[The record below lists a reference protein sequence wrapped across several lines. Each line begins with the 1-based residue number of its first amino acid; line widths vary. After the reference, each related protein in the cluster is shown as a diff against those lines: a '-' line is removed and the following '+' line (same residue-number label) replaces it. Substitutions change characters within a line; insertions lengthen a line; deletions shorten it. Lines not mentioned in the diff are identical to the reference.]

1 MSVKKTIVIS
11 CAGRG
16 TRLGI
21 NKTKALVE
29 IDGKPIIIRQ
39 LEMLKDYEDI
49 RIIVGYQK
57 EMVIDTVKAFRDD
70 VTFLENLD
78 YENTGTGA
86 SFTIGIQNAEEL
98 VVSLDGDLL
107 VHPEDLKRILESD
120 KECVCGAIP
129 YTEDPILMQTAEV
142 DGKLCGVGFS
152 KDKGEYEWTGL
163 VQVRGKRL
171 LPGVGH
177 VCDMLVPILPMEMEF
192 IRCKEVDTL
201 LDLENAVKWVKNGYK
216 EN

>member
-1 MSVKKTIVIS
+1 MPIKKTIVIS

-21 NKTKALVE
+21 NKTKALVD

-39 LEMLKDYEDI
+39 LEMLKDYDDI
-49 RIIVGYQK
+49 RIVVGYQK
-57 EMVIDTVKAFRDD
+57 EMLIETVKAFRED
-70 VTFLENLD
+70 VTFLENKN
-78 YENTGTGA
+78 YENTGTA
-86 SFTIGIQNAEEL
+86 SSFSIGIQNAEEL

-107 VHPEDLKRILESD
+107 VHPDDLKRILESD

-129 YTEDPILMQTAEV
+129 YTEDPILMQTKEI
-142 DGKLCGVGFS
+142 DGKIYGIGFS

-163 VQVRGKRL
+163 TQVRGERL
-171 LPGVGH
+171 SPGVGH
-177 VCDMLVPILPMEMEF
+177 VCDMLVPILPMEMEL
-192 IRCKEVDTL
+192 IRTREVDTPR
-201 LDLENAVKWVKNGYK
+201 DYENAVKWVKNGYK

>member
-107 VHPEDLKRILESD
+107 VHPEDLKKILESD

-201 LDLENAVKWVKNGYK
+201 PDLENAVKWVKNGYK

>member
-29 IDGKPIIIRQ
+29 VDGKPIIIRQ
-39 LEMLKDYEDI
+39 LEMLKDYKDI
-49 RIIVGYQK
+49 RVIVGYQK
-57 EMVIDTVKAFRDD
+57 EMVIETVKSFRDD
-70 VTFLENLD
+70 VTFLENVN

-86 SFTIGIQNAEEL
+86 SFYIGVQNAEEL

-107 VHPEDLKRILESD
+107 VHPDDLKRILESD
-120 KECVCGAIP
+120 KECVCGTMP
-129 YTEDPILMQTAEV
+129 YTEDPILMEAAEI

-163 VQVRGKRL
+163 TQVRGERL
-171 LPGVGH
+171 SPGVGH
-177 VCDMLVPILPMEMEF
+177 VCDMLVPLLPMEMEF
-192 IRCKEVDTL
+192 IRCREVDTP

>member
-49 RIIVGYQK
+49 RVIVGYQK
-57 EMVIDTVKAFRDD
+57 ELVVNTVKAFRDD
-70 VTFLENLD
+70 VTFLENVN

-86 SFTIGIQNAEEL
+86 SFTIGIQNAKEL

-129 YTEDPILMQTAEV
+129 YTEDPILMKTAEV

-152 KDKGEYEWTGL
+152 KEEGEYEWTGL
-163 VQVRGKRL
+163 TQVRGKRL
-171 LPGVGH
+171 SPGVGH
-177 VCDMLVPILPMEMEF
+177 VCDMLVPILPLEMEF
-192 IRCKEVDTL
+192 IRCKEVDTP

-216 EN
+216 ES